1 MAWWTPAASNVSH
14 TGHMTINAAR
24 DSVASAVDRAL
35 SKQREEATQEVEA
48 ILDAALRIA
57 ERSAPAAP
65 RVVDIVAEAKTSNQA
80 FYRYFNGKED
90 LMNAVMER
98 GLMRVQTYVAHLME
112 KESDP
117 LEKVAAWI
125 RGILTQVTD
134 ETAAKQSAAV
144 SMQLGWRSRHT
155 SGQTSVSELGS
166 LLIDPIRQAGSETAE
181 LDAQVIDEAVMG
193 TLNRHLRQ
201 ATAPDADACD
211 HLISFCLRGLAL
223 GRR

>member
-1 MAWWTPAASNVSH
+1 
-14 TGHMTINAAR
+14 MTINGGR
-24 DSVASAVDRAL
+24 DSVTSAVDRAL
-35 SKQREEATQEVEA
+35 AKQRADATQEVEA
-48 ILDAALRIA
+48 ILDAALRVA

-65 RVVDIVAEAKTSNQA
+65 RVADIVAEAKSSNQA
-80 FYRYFNGKED
+80 FYRYFNGKDD
-90 LMNAVMER
+90 LMLAVMER
-98 GLMRVQTYVAHLME
+98 GLLRVQTYVAHLME

-134 ETAAKQSAAV
+134 ETAARQSVAV

-155 SGQTSVSELGS
+155 LGEPLVSELGS
-166 LLIDPIRQAGSETAE
+166 LLIEPIRQAGSETAE

-193 TLNRHLRQ
+193 TMNRHMRHG
-201 ATAPDADACD
+201 TAPDADACD
-211 HLISFCLRGLAL
+211 HLVSFCLRGLAL

>member
-1 MAWWTPAASNVSH
+1 
-14 TGHMTINAAR
+14 MTINAAR

-35 SKQREEATQEVEA
+35 AKQREEATQEVEA

-65 RVVDIVAEAKTSNQA
+65 RVADIVAEAKTSNQA

-144 SMQLGWRSRHT
+144 RMQLGWRSRHT
-155 SGQTSVSELGS
+155 SGQPSVSELGS

-193 TLNRHLRQ
+193 TMIRHLRQ
-201 ATAPDADACD
+201 ATAPDPDACQ
-211 HLISFCLRGLAL
+211 HLVNFCLRGLAL
-223 GRR
+223 GGR